1 MELSK
6 VTIFFLI
13 LFYSTQVNAELIKPN
28 TELEPYDVVKIQLE
42 ALKKNDKKDKG
53 IK

>member
-13 LFYSTQVNAELIKPN
+13 FFYSTQVNAELIKPN

-42 ALKKNDKKDKG
+42 ALKKK
-53 IK
+53 